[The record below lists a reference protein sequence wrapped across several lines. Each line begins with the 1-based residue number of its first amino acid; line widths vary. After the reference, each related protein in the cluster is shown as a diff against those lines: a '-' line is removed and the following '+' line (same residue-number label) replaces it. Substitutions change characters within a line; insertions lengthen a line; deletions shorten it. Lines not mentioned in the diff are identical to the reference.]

1 MVLNPIR
8 YVTFLY
14 RLLPVLLLGGAFMV
28 IQPDTGSA
36 QALDQQDLSEVSAED
51 ISDEELRRYMRR
63 AEAEGISESEA
74 LRMARE
80 RGMRQSEIDQ
90 LRNRIEAMEM
100 EDLDDEDELR
110 REEDM
115 EERDDLEPDTLEITD
130 EERRIFG
137 YSLFAERE
145 ISFEPSVSIPTPK
158 NYQLGPGDELIID
171 IWGETENTYRLEV
184 NNEGNIPLENL
195 GPVYVNGLTIEEA
208 NDKILQNLKRLYSG
222 LRSGSNQ
229 NTWAL
234 VSLGRVRSIQVT
246 LMGEINTPG
255 TYTMSSLSSVFNA
268 LYLSGGPNGT
278 GSFRTI
284 EVIRDNEVVSEL
296 DLYDFLVH
304 GDQSDNI
311 RLRDQDVIK
320 VNPYQER
327 VEVEGEI
334 KRPGIYEMREGET
347 LDRLIEYTGG
357 FNEYAYTRQVTVH
370 RNTPTQ
376 RSIIS
381 VNNDGFGDFEMQSG
395 DSVVVGEILDLY
407 ENRVIINGAVWR
419 GGEFELKEDMTLY
432 ELIEEADGLRPDAF
446 QSRAVIYRVRDDFTT
461 EVIPFSVS
469 QLMND
474 PEEHDIKLRPGDEV
488 RIPNIFEMREEY
500 HVTIRGAV
508 QQTGE
513 FHFRENMSLEDLI
526 LEADGFLDAAS
537 EAQIEVARRVE
548 GEASPEYRG
557 RQMAE
562 IFRFEVDRDLSLDE
576 EARDFR
582 LQPFDHVFVRRKPDY
597 QEQINVSVEGELMY
611 PGDYALEMR
620 NERISDIIERAGGL
634 TEEAYLEGATLI
646 RPRDSEERP
655 EVDLDFIDPES
666 DTIDI
671 DDQRDEVYVG
681 IDLVSIMENPGS
693 AEDLYLREGDVL
705 SIPEEPQTV
714 RISGAV
720 LRETEVR
727 YREGFSYRDYINQAG
742 GYAENAR
749 ERRGYVIYANGEV
762 DRRRSFLYLTSSPDI
777 EPGAE
782 IIVPERP
789 ERDRLTT
796 SEIVSISSA
805 VVSMATSVI
814 IAIDRVYR

>member
-1 MVLNPIR
+1 MVQNPIR
-8 YVTFLY
+8 YVSFLY
-14 RLLPVLLLGGAFMV
+14 RLLPILLLGGAMLV
-28 IQPDTGSA
+28 IMPDSGSA
-36 QALDQQDLSEVSAED
+36 QALEQRDLSEVSAED
-51 ISDEELRRYMRR
+51 VSDEELRRYLRR

-74 LRMARE
+74 LRMARQ

-90 LRNRIEAMEM
+90 LRNRIEAMER
-100 EDLDDEDELR
+100 EDLDEEDEVR
-110 REEDM
+110 REV
-115 EERDDLEPDTLEITD
+115 EEPDEPEPDTLEVT
-130 EERRIFG
+130 EQERRIFG
-137 YSLFAERE
+137 YSLFADRE
-145 ISFEPSVSIPTPK
+145 ISFEPSLSIPTPK

-171 IWGETENTYRLEV
+171 IWGQTENTYRLEV
-184 NNEGNIPLENL
+184 NNEGNIALENL

-208 NDKILQNLKRLYSG
+208 NDKILENLKRLYSG
-222 LRSGSNQ
+222 LRSGNNQ

-268 LYLSGGPNGT
+268 LYLSGGPNST

-284 EVIRDNEVVSEL
+284 EVIRDNEIVSEL
-296 DLYDFLVH
+296 DLYDFLVY

-327 VEVEGEI
+327 VEIEGEV
-334 KRPGIYEMREGET
+334 KRPGIYEMKEEET
-347 LDRLIEYTGG
+347 LDRLLEYTGG
-357 FNEYAYTRQVTVH
+357 FNEHAYTRQVTVH

-381 VNNDGFGDFEMQSG
+381 VNNEGFDDFAMQSG
-395 DSVVVGEILDLY
+395 DRVVVEEILDLY
-407 ENRVIINGAVWR
+407 ENRVVINGAVWR
-419 GGEFELKEDMTLY
+419 SGEYELKEDLTLY
-432 ELIEEADGLRPDAF
+432 ELIKEADGLRPDAF
-446 QSRAVIYRVRDDFTT
+446 QSRGLVYRLRDDFTI

-474 PEEHDIKLRPGDEV
+474 PDEHDIKLHAGDEV
-488 RIPNIFEMREEY
+488 RIPNIFDMREEY
-500 HVTIRGAV
+500 HVTLRGAV
-508 QQTGE
+508 QQSGE
-513 FHFRENMSLEDLI
+513 FNFRENMSLEDLI
-526 LEADGFLDAAS
+526 LEANGFLDAAS
-537 EAQIEVARRVE
+537 EAQIEVARRIE
-548 GEASPEYRG
+548 GEAAPEYRG

-562 IFRFEVDRDLSLDE
+562 IFRFEVNRDLSLDE

-646 RPRDSEERP
+646 RPRDTEERP
-655 EVDLDFIDPES
+655 EVDLDFVDPES